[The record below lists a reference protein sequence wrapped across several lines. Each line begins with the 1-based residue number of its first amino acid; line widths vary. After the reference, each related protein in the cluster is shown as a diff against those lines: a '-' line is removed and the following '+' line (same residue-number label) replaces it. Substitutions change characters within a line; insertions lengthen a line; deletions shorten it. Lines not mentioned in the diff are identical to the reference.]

1 MPTSQLTL
9 LQPFTQRGA
18 RGCVRNCVQRLLS
31 CAVTH
36 THTQLVDPP
45 FRSVCTADRGVNTQV
60 CEHLAK
66 VVLTHVNTWQKW
78 VLIQL
83 YEQCVNVNP
92 GALGESRLGLSGI
105 IVS

>member
-1 MPTSQLTL
+1 MSE
-9 LQPFTQRGA
+9 
-18 RGCVRNCVQRLLS
+18 
-31 CAVTH
+31 
-36 THTQLVDPP
+36 LVGPP

-66 VVLTHVNTWQKW
+66 VVLTRVNTWQKW

-92 GALGESRLGLSGI
+92 GDLVRYGAWRGESC
-105 IVS
+105 VSCAAC

>member
-1 MPTSQLTL
+1 MSE
-9 LQPFTQRGA
+9 
-18 RGCVRNCVQRLLS
+18 
-31 CAVTH
+31 
-36 THTQLVDPP
+36 LVGPP

-66 VVLTHVNTWQKW
+66 VVLTRVNTWQKW

-92 GALGESRLGLSGI
+92 GALVWTMGCLFPVPRRSI
-105 IVS
+105 NFY

>member
-1 MPTSQLTL
+1 MSE
-9 LQPFTQRGA
+9 
-18 RGCVRNCVQRLLS
+18 
-31 CAVTH
+31 
-36 THTQLVDPP
+36 LVGPP

-66 VVLTHVNTWQKW
+66 VVLTRVNTWQKW

-92 GALGESRLGLSGI
+92 GALPLVPVFCETTAHLRVFVNLVYLGSARGFLD
-105 IVS
+105 

>member
-1 MPTSQLTL
+1 MSE
-9 LQPFTQRGA
+9 
-18 RGCVRNCVQRLLS
+18 
-31 CAVTH
+31 
-36 THTQLVDPP
+36 LVGPP

-66 VVLTHVNTWQKW
+66 VVLTRVNTWQKW

-92 GALGESRLGLSGI
+92 GALLLLGAHLLHKIGKDML
-105 IVS
+105 

>member
-1 MPTSQLTL
+1 MSE
-9 LQPFTQRGA
+9 
-18 RGCVRNCVQRLLS
+18 
-31 CAVTH
+31 
-36 THTQLVDPP
+36 LVGPP

-66 VVLTHVNTWQKW
+66 VVLTRVNTWQKW

-92 GALGESRLGLSGI
+92 GALVGVVNCTLDLAERG
-105 IVS
+105 